1 MTSIYIGSMF
11 SSSVV
16 SCKLMKRE
24 MQFKLEIDMVEH
36 MQGGGHSSLRG
47 SLIQRSLWHPPSCSL
62 LFSLPKS

>member
-1 MTSIYIGSMF
+1 MKHVF
-11 SSSVV
+11 FV
-16 SCKLMKRE
+16 SCQLQTDERE